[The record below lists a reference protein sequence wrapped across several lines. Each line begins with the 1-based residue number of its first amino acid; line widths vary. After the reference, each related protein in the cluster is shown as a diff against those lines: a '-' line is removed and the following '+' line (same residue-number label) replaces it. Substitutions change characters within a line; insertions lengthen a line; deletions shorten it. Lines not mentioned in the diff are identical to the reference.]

1 MKKAL
6 ALILT
11 LIMVLGLM
19 PAAMAATAPE
29 EGEVTITK
37 SLVSDEP
44 DKDGNYTIKLT
55 VQGNPITQSAQP
67 NADVVLV
74 VDCSGSMAPEGETIR
89 IVGIV
94 NKKIY

>member
-19 PAAMAATAPE
+19 PAAMAATAA

-37 SLVSDEP
+37 SLVSVS
-44 DKDGNYTIKLT
+44 YTHLR
-55 VQGNPITQSAQP
+55 AH
-67 NADVVLV
+67 
-74 VDCSGSMAPEGETIR
+74 ET
-89 IVGIV
+89 
-94 NKKIY
+94 

>member
-1 MKKAL
+1 MKKTL

-19 PAAMAATAPE
+19 PAAMAATAA

-37 SLVSDEP
+37 SLVSNTP
-44 DKDGNYTIKLT
+44 DDDGNYTIKLT
-55 VQGNPITQSAQP
+55 VQGNPITKSAQP

-74 VDCSGSMAPEGETIR
+74 VDCSGSMAPEEVRCNTSHA
-89 IVGIV
+89 
-94 NKKIY
+94 

>member
-19 PAAMAATAPE
+19 PAAMAATAA

-37 SLVSDEP
+37 SL
-44 DKDGNYTIKLT
+44 
-55 VQGNPITQSAQP
+55 
-67 NADVVLV
+67 
-74 VDCSGSMAPEGETIR
+74 
-89 IVGIV
+89 
-94 NKKIY
+94 